1 MPTSQRDDRDPP
13 SPPAAAM
20 SADGVITGRRPY
32 RFLDETSAW
41 NGAVRLSAF
50 VILPLLCLV
59 GGILMISYETGWANH
74 EDRDSRDMAWDY
86 RVTAPGSNNFHG
98 AYFRRA
104 HWNTFRAIEAPATV
118 YTEVVLA
125 AVDRPTMLAL
135 HPTGACERT
144 VQVACLASKPAH
156 RAASAGPLNLGTDD
170 GSWAVGDGGVEPLR
184 RPRHPHRRHHRRG
197 GDRQGVDSRGQ
208 RHFQRPLRRLCR

>member
-1 MPTSQRDDRDPP
+1 MTELLCIDKADPKKHQKAVGPDPSMPTSQRDDRDPP

-50 VILPLLCLV
+50 VVLPLLCLV

-86 RVTAPGSNNFHG
+86 RVTAPGSNNFHS

-125 AVDRPTMLAL
+125 AAFVAGAGAL
-135 HPTGACERT
+135 T
-144 VQVACLASKPAH
+144 
-156 RAASAGPLNLGTDD
+156 
-170 GSWAVGDGGVEPLR
+170 
-184 RPRHPHRRHHRRG
+184 
-197 GDRQGVDSRGQ
+197 VDS
-208 RHFQRPLRRLCR
+208 LNNL